1 MATISGTSNN
11 DLLEGSLESDLIV
24 ALAGDDR
31 LLGNGGDDELFGDA
45 GSDELFGG
53 DGNDTLIGAVGVPV
67 ENDRDGADLL
77 FGNLGDDL
85 LFGNR
90 GSDTLEGG
98 QGNDTLFGGK
108 QTDILRGGDG
118 DDVIHGD
125 LAVADSVTDFD
136 RTDYSA
142 NDAPGTIDG
151 SGSILVSDIDGDGD
165 GDVVVVNPGIDPSG
179 VNPDSGNQISI
190 LRNNGDGTFAAP
202 ESLTTG
208 VGPSV
213 TAGDFDLD
221 GDFDLVTV
229 NRTDNTVSL
238 LRNDG
243 AGNFAPPENFIAGDR
258 SLVNEPA
265 DLDGDG
271 DLDLVITNTVGI
283 DLSTALYFGNTI
295 SVLRNNGDGTFGTPE
310 DLTVGNG
317 VIDVISADLDGDGDL
332 DLVTTDRADNTLSVL
347 RNNGNGTFAVPDKLV
362 VGSNPLKVVAGD
374 FDGDGDV
381 DLANSNFT
389 EATVSILYNNGDG
402 TFGQT
407 VTLETDEFPRIS
419 PPTDLD
425 GDGDLDLTLSHAVF
439 FTRTGSTTGST
450 ISILRNNGDGS
461 FASPESFRVGNTP
474 AGVAIADL
482 DGIRYQDIVTPSF
495 DNDSITVYLNQAFV
509 SEGDTLTG
517 GAGADDFVFS
527 RPGTEGDTITD
538 FQPGVD
544 RIVLEG
550 REFGLTPGAVAPE
563 QFALGSVALDGD
575 DRFLYNIGTGIL
587 RFDPDGTG
595 EATPFTIAALSGA
608 PTISM
613 ADIAVV

>member
-77 FGNLGDDL
+77 FGNQGDDL

-90 GSDTLEGG
+90 GNDTLEGG

-125 LAVADSVTDFD
+125 LGVADSVTDFD

-142 NDAPGTIDG
+142 NDAPNGITI
-151 SGSILVSDIDGDGD
+151 VDIDGDGD
-165 GDVVVVNPGIDPSG
+165 QDVVVPNPGRDPSAVNPK
-179 VNPDSGNQISI
+179 SGNTLSI
-190 LRNNGDGTFAAP
+190 LRNNGDGSFTAP
-202 ESLTTG
+202 ESVTTG

-213 TAGDFDLD
+213 TSGDFDRD

-229 NRTDNTVSL
+229 NETDNTVSL

-243 AGNFAPPENFIAGDR
+243 VGNFSPPENFIAGDR
-258 SLVNEPA
+258 SFVNEAA

-283 DLSTALYFGNTI
+283 SFLTAITFGNTI

-310 DLTVGNG
+310 DLTVGDG
-317 VIDVISADLDGDGDL
+317 VFGVTSADLDGDGDL
-332 DLVTTDRADNTLSVL
+332 DLVSANRGDNTLSVL
-347 RNNGNGTFAVPDKLV
+347 RNNGNGTFAAPENLV
-362 VGSNPLKVVAGD
+362 VGQEPTRVVAGD

-389 EATVSILYNNGDG
+389 EATVSVLYNNGDG

-407 VTLETDEFPRIS
+407 VTLETNEFSAVS
-419 PPTDLD
+419 PPVDLD
-425 GDGDLDLTLSHAVF
+425 GDGDLDLTLRHAVF
-439 FTRTGSTTGST
+439 IVNSGETRGST

-474 AGVAIADL
+474 AGLAIADL

>member
-90 GSDTLEGG
+90 GNDTLEGG

-142 NDAPGTIDG
+142 NDAP
-151 SGSILVSDIDGDGD
+151 SGVVTVDIDGDGD
-165 GDVVVVNPGIDPSG
+165 LDVVVANPGRDPSS
-179 VNPDSGNQISI
+179 VNPDSGNTISI
-190 LRNNGDGTFAAP
+190 LRNNGDGSFAAP
-202 ESLTTG
+202 ESVTTG

-213 TAGDFDLD
+213 ASGDFDRD

-229 NRTDNTVSL
+229 NETDNTVSL

-243 AGNFAPPENFIAGDR
+243 FGNFAPPENFIAGDR
-258 SLVNEPA
+258 SFVSEVA
-265 DLDGDG
+265 DLDGDL

-283 DLSTALYFGNTI
+283 NLDTAITFGNTI

-310 DLTVGNG
+310 DLTVGDG
-317 VIDVISADLDGDGDL
+317 VLGVTSADLDGDGDL
-332 DLVTTDRADNTLSVL
+332 DLVSANRGDNTLSVL
-347 RNNGNGTFAVPDKLV
+347 RNNGNGTFAAPENLLV
-362 VGSNPLKVVAGD
+362 GQDPLGVVSGD

-389 EATVSILYNNGDG
+389 EATVSVLYNNGDG

-407 VTLETDEFPRIS
+407 VTLATNEFPSIS
-419 PPTDLD
+419 TPTDLD

-439 FTRTGSTTGST
+439 FTRSGDTEGTT

-461 FASPESFRVGNTP
+461 FASPESFRVGSTP
-474 AGVAIADL
+474 NGLAIADL

-517 GAGADDFVFS
+517 GAGSDDFVFS

-550 REFGLTPGAVAPE
+550 REFGLTPGAVTPE
-563 QFALGSVALDGD
+563 QFALGSVPTDSD

-613 ADIAVV
+613 ADIAIV